1 MFFISIV
8 FPVLFQL
15 GIAIG
20 FLVPPIL
27 VPNVDDM
34 DELAGHIRV
43 MFYITAG
50 VATLLFVLVVFSKAF
65 CRPSC
70 CYAVDDLKLLGLNF

>member
-1 MFFISIV
+1 MFHTV
-8 FPVLFQL
+8 FQL

-34 DELAGHIRV
+34 DELASHIRV

-50 VATLLFVLVVFSKAF
+50 VATLLFVLVVFGKGRRGNLRSRSVSTFLEQHQDRAF
-65 CRPSC
+65 P
-70 CYAVDDLKLLGLNF
+70 